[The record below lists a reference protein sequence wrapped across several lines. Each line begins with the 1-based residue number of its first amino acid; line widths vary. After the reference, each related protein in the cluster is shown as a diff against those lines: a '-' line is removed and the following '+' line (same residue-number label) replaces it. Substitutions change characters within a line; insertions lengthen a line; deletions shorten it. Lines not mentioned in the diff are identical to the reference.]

1 MTASHSVLD
10 DPKRWLERA
19 QEAHSI
25 ADQLSDPESRRM
37 MLRIAED
44 LRAARKSRPAPD
56 EPDDAKL
63 RLAGA
68 PARSRR
74 MAPIIVRAPMRIDC
88 RERRG
93 NPSSHHDGGRLDR
106 QR

>member
-10 DPKRWLERA
+10 DPKHWLERA
-19 QEAHSI
+19 EEARSI
-25 ADQLSDPESRRM
+25 ADQLSDSGIEANDAAARRG
-37 MLRIAED
+37 

-56 EPDDAKL
+56 EPDGAKL

-88 RERRG
+88 RERRR
-93 NPSSHHDGGRLDR
+93 NPSPHHDSGR
-106 QR
+106 